1 MNNRIRSSNLVW
13 TRKRP
18 TVSLPWLRLAAL
30 AHDIPELIQ
39 VGIIV
44 VETPD
49 KAHDGVGGTPLWVGG
64 VRYFQVWLVRPGIQ
78 HCQAHTAAFFEA
90 MLHLRDSMHRSP
102 GRLITGATL
111 HPPATGKVC
120 R

>member
-30 AHDIPELIQ
+30 AHDPSELIQ

-44 VETPD
+44 VEAPD

-78 HCQAHTAAFFEA
+78 HCQAHAAAFFQA
-90 MLHLRDSMHRSP
+90 KLRLRDRRPLSP
-102 GRLITGATL
+102 GRFVT
-111 HPPATGKVC
+111 
-120 R
+120 